1 MSGLYTIDASVFVNA
16 FNRYETG
23 HEESHDLLERL
34 QALRVSLIEP
44 TLLLPELAATVSRTY
59 QDEEMARGFASGVRD
74 LPNLSFVR
82 LDESLTK
89 LTVNV
94 AARHRLRGSDSVY
107 VAVAYRYGATLV
119 TLDREQYTRGSE
131 VVPTQTP
138 SEAIDSMAT

>member
-1 MSGLYTIDASVFVNA
+1 MSELYTIDASVFVNA
-16 FNRYETG
+16 FNSYEAS
-23 HEESHDLLERL
+23 HKESHDLLERL

-44 TLLLPELAATVSRTY
+44 TLLLPELAATVSRIY
-59 QDEEMARGFASGVRD
+59 QDEEMARGFTEGVRD

-82 LDESLTK
+82 LDESLAE

-107 VAVAYRYGATLV
+107 VAVAHRYGATLV
-119 TLDREQYTRGSE
+119 TLDREQYTRGAE

-138 SEAIDSMAT
+138 SEAIDSTAA